1 MKINL
6 KLAQSSLDEKST
18 KDKFLSY
25 NKYLDKYNDFSF
37 NHHSTLAFDHS
48 TLAFAKSRA
57 TLARPAGLGRPA
69 GEACVRLP
77 EATEEDLNG
86 FKWR

>member
-1 MKINL
+1 VYTRAYKNQSENLKINL

-37 NHHSTLAFDHS
+37 NDRKIIKEKYL
-48 TLAFAKSRA
+48 KKKQK
-57 TLARPAGLGRPA
+57 
-69 GEACVRLP
+69 
-77 EATEEDLNG
+77 NG
-86 FKWR
+86 YLSMG